1 MMRRKDQS
9 RRCGRVSEKRSR
21 HLLSGAQPGC
31 PGCRADKAIQADPTS
46 AIAYYLKGNGLI
58 ANTTV
63 DPKTQKMIPPP
74 GCLEAYQKYLDLAP
88 TGLYASEVKAI
99 LASFAQKVDTTYKAP
114 KPAKK

>member
-1 MMRRKDQS
+1 
-9 RRCGRVSEKRSR
+9 
-21 HLLSGAQPGC
+21 
-31 PGCRADKAIQADPTS
+31 
-46 AIAYYLKGNGLI
+46 
-58 ANTTV
+58 V